1 MSTSRSVALSPGIA
15 AVRRRAAGRRDPLVL
30 IDGPS
35 GAGKTTFAAAL
46 ADAWPGP
53 VPRILRVDEA
63 VPGWDGLQRGAER
76 LGRTLTG
83 PHARGAMGV
92 VHRWDWL
99 ADRPGERHRL
109 PPGQP
114 LVVEGCGAFLVGAKR
129 PDTIRVWLHAPY
141 ATRRRR
147 ALDRDRGAFDPHW
160 EAWEADWRRHVDRT
174 RSDRSPAIR
183 VRLAD

>member
-1 MSTSRSVALSPGIA
+1 MALSPGIA

-53 VPRILRVDEA
+53 RPRILRVDEA
-63 VPGWDGLQRGAER
+63 IPGWDGLHRGAER

-92 VHRWDWL
+92 V
-99 ADRPGERHRL
+99 
-109 PPGQP
+109 
-114 LVVEGCGAFLVGAKR
+114 
-129 PDTIRVWLHAPY
+129 
-141 ATRRRR
+141 
-147 ALDRDRGAFDPHW
+147 
-160 EAWEADWRRHVDRT
+160 
-174 RSDRSPAIR
+174 
-183 VRLAD
+183 